1 MSVCLTLM
9 ASIFESIPPLVI
21 VKPIPVDAIP
31 FVTDTPLPPEVIFP
45 LTLTAAFFESTFPF
59 NEIPDPLVDLT
70 PP

>member
-21 VKPIPVDAIP
+21 VKPIPSDLIP

-45 LTLTAAFFESTFPF
+45 LTDMAAFYESTSPF
-59 NEIPDPLVDLT
+59 SETPNSSVDLT
-70 PP
+70 LP